1 LPISSDR
8 PSILKRARPPRSRYD
23 GFRTPLITVSEHATG
38 MSWTR
43 RRVTF
48 SALVLGTVACGAAW
62 LASIL
67 AAGPFGNVAAVMV
80 MAFAIKLTWVTI
92 NFWNGVIGFATLR
105 RSRPLDGVEAAPE
118 GTAIELRVAV
128 LMTICNEDTVPVVA
142 RLRAIKAGLDAG
154 SGADRF
160 DYFLFSDSSAA
171 GIVAAEEQ
179 AVAVWQ
185 AELADRSRLVYRR
198 RERNVGAQHGN
209 LYDFA
214 SRFGAG
220 YDVMIVLDA
229 DSLMTA
235 AAILDLVRTMQAN
248 PRIGVLQSLN
258 CGILMDSPF
267 ARIFEFGHRHAMRCG
282 VPGAV
287 WWQGNRGQYRGHN
300 AAIRVDAYARH
311 SSLAALPDPK
321 SFGGVIFCPDQAE
334 SLLMHRAGY
343 EIREVPVEH
352 GSYEGVP
359 PTLIDHTTRYDRW
372 FQGNLQNL
380 RLLAQP
386 GLAPMDRYHLIAVAH
401 RFVAWPAIVIFVGLA
416 AWLTIAWPEGPVFPA
431 RSALGLIVS
440 YGAIYFTPRFLGLL
454 DSALTAP
461 RRYGGIARLSAGGLA
476 DLVLTLLFLPIAMVT
491 TTLFAIG
498 LGFGRTLRWDT
509 QRRDSYRLP
518 WSVAARCLWP
528 QTGAGLLL
536 LAALGIG
543 APSAIA
549 WFLPFLA
556 GLLLSIPLAVAT
568 ASPALNRLIRRWR
581 LCALPEELDPPPEL
595 AAVIA
600 FETANGR

>member
-1 LPISSDR
+1 
-8 PSILKRARPPRSRYD
+8 
-23 GFRTPLITVSEHATG
+23 
-38 MSWTR
+38 MSWTG

-48 SALVLGTVACGAAW
+48 SALVLGTVALGSAW

-67 AAGPFGNVAAVMV
+67 AAGNFGIAAAIMV
-80 MAFAIKLTWVTI
+80 LAFALKLAWVAI
-92 NFWNGVIGFATLR
+92 NFWNGVIGFAVLR
-105 RSRPLDGVEAAPE
+105 RPRPPGGAAATPEAA
-118 GTAIELRVAV
+118 IDIRVAV
-128 LMTICNEDTVPVVA
+128 LMTICNEDTVPVIA
-142 RLRAIKAGLDAG
+142 RFRAIKAGLDAG
-154 SGADRF
+154 SGSDRF
-160 DYFLFSDSSAA
+160 DYFLFSDSSLT
-171 GIVAAEEQ
+171 GIVAAEAQ
-179 AVAVWQ
+179 AVAAWQ
-185 AELADRSRLVYRR
+185 AELTDRPCLVYRR

-214 SRFGAG
+214 SRFGDG
-220 YDVMIVLDA
+220 YDVMVVLDA

-235 AAILDLVRTMQAN
+235 GAIRQLVRTLEAN
-248 PRIGVLQSLN
+248 PRIGMLQSLN

-267 ARIFEFGHRHAMRCG
+267 ARIFEFGHRHAMRCA

-287 WWQGNRGQYRGHN
+287 WWQGDRGQYRGHN
-300 AAIRVDAYARH
+300 AAIRVAAYARH
-311 SSLAALPDPK
+311 CSLAALPAPK

-343 EIREVPVEH
+343 EIREIPVEH

-386 GLAPMDRYHLIAVAH
+386 GLAAMDRYHLIAVAH
-401 RFVAWPAIVIFVGLA
+401 RFVAWPAIAAFVALA
-416 AWLTIAWPEGPVFPA
+416 AHRAITWPGGSAFPA
-431 RSALGLIVS
+431 RPALELIGG
-440 YGAIYFTPRFLGLL
+440 YAALYFAPRFLGLL

-461 RRYGGIARLSAGGLA
+461 RRYGGVARICAGGVA

-528 QTGAGLLL
+528 QTGVGLLL

-549 WFLPFLA
+549 WFLPFLT

-568 ASPALNRLIRRWR
+568 ASPALNRLARRWQ
-581 LCALPEELDPPPEL
+581 LCALPEELDPPIEI

-600 FETANGR
+600 FEAANGR